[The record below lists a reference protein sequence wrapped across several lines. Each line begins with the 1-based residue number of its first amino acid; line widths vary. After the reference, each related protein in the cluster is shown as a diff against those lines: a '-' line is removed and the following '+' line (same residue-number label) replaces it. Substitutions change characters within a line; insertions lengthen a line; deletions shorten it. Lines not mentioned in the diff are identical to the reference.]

1 MFRKKKETKPQL
13 DTSYVSVIDGVKKIY
28 DDKFKRLELDYKYDV
43 LCSPIMRQAD
53 FDAKPMVL
61 FLGQY
66 STGKTTFINY
76 LLNYDYPG
84 SHIGPEP
91 TTDGFMAIM
100 HGASNSNIP
109 GNTLCVQSDKPFTSL
124 SRFGNDFMAK
134 FNGAFC
140 NLPLLEH
147 LTFIDTPGVLSGEKQ
162 RIGRSYDF
170 IEVVRWFAERA
181 DMIVLVFD
189 AHKLDISDEFKATI
203 EAVKKHAEKMRLVL
217 NKADMID
224 SQQLMRVY
232 GALMWSLGKVL
243 QTPECL
249 RVYVSSFWEQPFKDT
264 LFTAL
269 FEKERD
275 DLMRDLHA
283 LPKQATVRKVNELC
297 KRARLAKANA
307 YIVSYLREQMPTF
320 GKEKKKQELLHNLN
334 GVFNTVMKRYSLAIG
349 DFPPIDTY
357 RDRLEGLDWSKFP
370 KLNQA
375 MIDSVDEALSTQ
387 IPYLLK
393 KFPMDEEQQS
403 HSNPFEVSSNYE
415 RACEI
420 LEITEEEMVAYEK
433 EFDRLPKNAI
443 GKAAGKDCFAPLMA
457 SGAEKKD
464 LQRIWSIADS
474 GKEGAL
480 NAHQYIL
487 AKALVR
493 CLLQTGSYPDNIPPV
508 E

>member
-1 MFRKKKETKPQL
+1 MFGKKKQKPQM

-28 DDKFKRLELDYKYDV
+28 DEKIKKLEADYKYDYLV
-43 LCSPIMRQAD
+43 SPLMKQAD
-53 FDAKPMVL
+53 FEAKPMVL

-100 HGASNSNIP
+100 HGPNSTNIP

-124 SRFGNDFMAK
+124 SKFGNEFMAK
-134 FNGAFC
+134 FNGSFC

-147 LTFIDTPGVLSGEKQ
+147 LTFIDSPGVLSGEKQ

-170 IEVVRWFAERA
+170 NEVVRWFAERA

-189 AHKLDISDEFKATI
+189 AHKLDISDEFKGVI
-203 EAVKKHAEKMRLVL
+203 EAVKKHSEKMRLVL
-217 NKADMID
+217 NKADSID

-232 GALMWSLGKVL
+232 GALMWSLGKVM

-249 RVYVSSFWEQPFKDT
+249 RVYVSSFWDQPFKES
-264 LFTAL
+264 LFTGL

-275 DLMRDLHA
+275 DLMYDLHA

-307 YIVSYLREQMPTF
+307 YITSYLREQMPTF
-320 GKEKKKQELLHNLN
+320 GKDKKKAELLKDLN
-334 GVFNTVMKRYSLAIG
+334 TVFNTVMKRYNLAAG
-349 DFPPIDTY
+349 DFPPIDVY
-357 RDRLEGLDWSKFP
+357 KERLQNCDFSKFP
-370 KLNQA
+370 KLDMRVINA
-375 MIDSVDEALSTQ
+375 VDDALGTQ
-387 IPYLLK
+387 IPLLLK
-393 KFPMDEEQQS
+393 KFPMEDDLS
-403 HSNPFEVSSNYE
+403 THTNPFEVSSNFE
-415 RACEI
+415 KCC
-420 LEITEEEMVAYEK
+420 ITLDVSEDEMNSYQK
-433 EFDRLPKNAI
+433 EFDKLPKNEV
-443 GKAAGKDCFAPLMA
+443 GKVLGKDCFAPLMA
-457 SGAEKKD
+457 SGADKKD
-464 LQRIWSIADS
+464 LQKIWSIADS

-493 CLLQTGSYPDNIPPV
+493 TLLQSGGYPDNLPPV